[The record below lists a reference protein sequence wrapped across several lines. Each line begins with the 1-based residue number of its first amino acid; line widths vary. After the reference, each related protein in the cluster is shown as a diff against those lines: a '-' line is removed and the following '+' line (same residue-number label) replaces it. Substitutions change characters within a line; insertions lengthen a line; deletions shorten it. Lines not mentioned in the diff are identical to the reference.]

1 MIPTR
6 RSAFALAR
14 GAGLGYHTPVPETA
28 QTTAKSKLTVFLVI
42 LIVVLYLL
50 DQTTKWYIVLNFP
63 YDWTT
68 EIGLR
73 IDRVIADSSI
83 MNFNIVRVHN
93 TGVAFGTGNGTVW
106 APFLFLG
113 VQVAALIWLYRLFR
127 KGFFCT
133 TMLKFAWALITV
145 GVLGNMTDRLLQG
158 FFRPGAESL
167 GFFRNLIN
175 GYVVDFLDFSFPWLD
190 HYHWPSFNVADSCV
204 CVAAALFLISCF
216 TMPKEEKEKAKDK
229 A

>member
-1 MIPTR
+1 M
-6 RSAFALAR
+6 
-14 GAGLGYHTPVPETA
+14 GYHTPVPETA
-28 QTTAKSKLTVFLVI
+28 PPAAKSKLTALLVV

-63 YDWTT
+63 YDWATDMC
-68 EIGLR
+68 LR
-73 IDRVIADSSI
+73 IDRVIEGSTI
-83 MNFNIVRVHN
+83 MDFNIVRVHN
-93 TGVAFGTGNGTVW
+93 TGVAFGTGNGTAW

-113 VQVAALIWLYRLFR
+113 VQVAALIWLYRLYR
-127 KGFFCT
+127 RGFFCT
-133 TMLKFAWALITV
+133 TMLKYAWALITV
-145 GVLGNMTDRLLQG
+145 GVLGNMTDRLVQG
-158 FFRPGAESL
+158 FFRPGAEAL
-167 GFFRNLIN
+167 GFFQNLIN

-216 TMPKEEKEKAKDK
+216 TMPGEKEKAKEK